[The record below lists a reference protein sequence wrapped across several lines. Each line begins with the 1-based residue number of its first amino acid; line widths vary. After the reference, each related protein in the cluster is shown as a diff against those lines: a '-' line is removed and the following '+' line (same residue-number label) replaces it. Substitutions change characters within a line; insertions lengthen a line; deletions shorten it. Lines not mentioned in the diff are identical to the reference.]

1 MSSGLGAAHSEA
13 LMGNLSVSIGEIDK
27 FGYYTF
33 EVGGIWNQNNV
44 RGGGISIFVSSVSA

>member
-44 RGGGISIFVSSVSA
+44 RSGGISIFVSSVSA